1 MEMKEKDKEK
11 EKKIAE
17 ILEHIWKV
25 WDILRKEGFG
35 VEDSHILLVL
45 ITMYKDDQL
54 TPEGLD
60 ILFGGDSEK
69 NDKLSD

>member
-1 MEMKEKDKEK
+1 MENKDKDKEK

-45 ITMYKDDQL
+45 ITMYKDVIFNTVKKD
-54 TPEGLD
+54 
-60 ILFGGDSEK
+60 EK
-69 NDKLSD
+69 LRSSYKLQII

>member
-1 MEMKEKDKEK
+1 MEMKDKNKEK

-35 VEDSHILLVL
+35 VKDSHILLVL
-45 ITMYKDDQL
+45 ITMYKEA
-54 TPEGLD
+54 PR
-60 ILFGGDSEK
+60 
-69 NDKLSD
+69 